1 MSLNSHFLE
10 KPKKNSPHVLFLG
23 MPIRQ
28 NSNAKST
35 KTVMVHPEHYGP
47 TKCIKIGDDNAG
59 ENGDIFTI
67 PHYMTF
73 SLGKRDL
80 L

>member
-1 MSLNSHFLE
+1 MPLNSSFLE

-28 NSNAKST
+28 NSNANST
-35 KTVMVHPEHYGP
+35 KTVIHYGSI
-47 TKCIKIGDDNAG
+47 KCIKIGDDNVV
-59 ENGDIFTI
+59 ENGDILTI

-73 SLGKRDL
+73 LLGKRDL